1 MRKLKNAIITGAS
14 SGIGLACAYRLL
26 EMGYKVIGISRDFSK
41 CDCDHHNFVHVTCD
55 LTQKEQITALRHKI
69 DSKNT
74 YILINAAGVG
84 HFAPHESLRIDQIEE
99 MITLNLTAPLL
110 LTKLFL
116 RPLKENGGYIFNI
129 SSISAQQPA
138 VFGAAYGASK
148 AGLQH
153 FGISL
158 FKEARKSGLKVINIA
173 PDITNTPFF
182 DTLHFKPSDDPQSFI
197 EPEDIADI
205 IAHTLSMRPSTVVT
219 NITLEPQKF
228 KLEKRPRKKLQ

>member
-1 MRKLKNAIITGAS
+1 VKNAIVTGAS
-14 SGIGLACAYRLL
+14 SGIGLACAYKLL
-26 EMGYKVIGISRDFSK
+26 NMGYKVIGVSRDFSK
-41 CDCDHHNFVHVTCD
+41 CDCDHHNLVHVACD
-55 LTQKEQITALRHKI
+55 LTKKEQLVALQHKI
-69 DSKNT
+69 DKQNT

-84 HFAPHESLRIDQIEE
+84 HFAPHEALRIDQIEE
-99 MITLNLTAPLL
+99 IITLNLTAPLL

-116 RPLKENGGYIFNI
+116 KPLKENSGYIFNI

-138 VFGAAYGASK
+138 IFGAAYGASK

-153 FGISL
+153 FGHSL

-173 PDITNTPFF
+173 PDITNTAFF
-182 DTLHFKPSDDPQSFI
+182 DGLDFKPTEDPQSFI

-205 IAHTLSMRPSTVVT
+205 VAHTLNLRPNTVVT

-228 KLEKRPRKKLQ
+228 KLEKRPRKKSQ